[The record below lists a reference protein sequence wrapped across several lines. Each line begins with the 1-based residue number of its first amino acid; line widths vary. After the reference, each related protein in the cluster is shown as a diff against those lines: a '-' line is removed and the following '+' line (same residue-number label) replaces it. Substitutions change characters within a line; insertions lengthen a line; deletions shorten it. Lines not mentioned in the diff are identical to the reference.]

1 MPARVLPK
9 AVEVVAEEEGEEVV
23 VEVVEDQEQEVG
35 VGMEVGTAV
44 VAVQPPLGA
53 LLQQL
58 LPRLEVHQGEQGR
71 RRQQQGL
78 GGESSGH
85 LQ

>member
-35 VGMEVGTAV
+35 VGTEVGAAV

-85 LQ
+85 RQ